1 MHNLISEKIEEYCAQ
16 HSLPES
22 PIFKDL
28 VKETY
33 SKTELPQMQVGQLE
47 GDFLRLLVRISRANR
62 VLEIGTFTGYSALA
76 MAEGL
81 PEDGKLITC
90 DIDPVNTQIAKK
102 FWEKSI
108 HGKKIEL
115 KLGPA
120 LETLKSLEYPFDL
133 AFIDADKENY
143 VNYWEEILP
152 KMRPG
157 GLIVADNVLWSGRV
171 LDPKEKSDHAIVS
184 FNRHVKKD
192 ARVESVMLT
201 VRDGITL
208 AWKR

>member
-33 SKTELPQMQVGQLE
+33 SKTEMPQMQVGQLE
-47 GDFLRLLVRISRANR
+47 GDFLRLLVRISKAKR

-81 PEDGKLITC
+81 PEDGQLITC
-90 DIDPVNTQIAKK
+90 DIDPTNTQIAKK
-102 FWEKSI
+102 FWEKSP

-157 GLIVADNVLWSGRV
+157 GLIVSDNVLWSGRV
-171 LDPKEKSDHAIVS
+171 LDPKEKSDHAIVA
-184 FNRHVKKD
+184 FNKHVKKD